1 MVMDWW
7 GIPLSVGSRLLLWPL
22 LVSIFLREHQIT
34 AITFRIDGASSLS
47 NSSLATGDSTSEAGR
62 LYQEA
67 IKILA
72 PKHASYAALTQAI
85 TSLERSL
92 ELGHAMAPLELA
104 RLTFFGRPNFEP
116 DYHRC
121 SRYLEGCGEPECQFL
136 SGIFHEYALGGRS
149 RSMAHALA
157 YYAVAAEHR
166 NTGASL
172 ALAWQNSFG
181 TALAHSCVHA
191 RDYYFP
197 VATEMA
203 AKLESERITNFPK
216 LAKLSYDKSEK
227 GQQQSTQDVID
238 FYHYNADASDAA
250 SLLFLGQV
258 YYLGIGGIERNFEEA
273 RRYFEQALSL
283 SSNSAEGYLGQM
295 DFYGE
300 ALPGNKPD
308 YRRAF
313 HRFRR
318 AAKEKSATGL
328 NGMGLLYWKG
338 IEVVRDLDEAIRYF
352 KQAAEQR
359 HPEASYNLGKVLLE
373 VDPSGND
380 DKIFS
385 AFIEAL
391 RGGYVLAGFELAKM
405 NMAEERTCGLA
416 RLLLQSML
424 EKHPSLVLHDEAVD
438 LFKAGR
444 WGPAFSRFLY
454 VAAQGFESAR
464 FNAAFVLE
472 RMARHERDPIPLRE
486 RALILWSLAADQGD
500 VAAILKTGDY
510 FYHGWGVPG
519 GAPTPT
525 TAAAYYHKAM
535 ERKSGQAAFSLAY
548 LHQHGLGVVR
558 DYHMAKKY
566 YEQAIIL
573 AKEESQPEAW
583 LPVALAL
590 RYLSLARSMH
600 GLRRRLRDL
609 PRWSI
614 TLAATIIF
622 GTTIVLF
629 MFFNHNINMGMRRR
643 RVEARAPHQG
653 HRERDD
659 QDRDHPS
666 GEGIDPRRPLITVS
680 DHGHGT
686 GAGHSVNGP
695 NPEQD

>member
-1 MVMDWW
+1 MVVGWW
-7 GIPLSVGSRLLLWPL
+7 DIPLSLGSRLLLL
-22 LVSIFLREHQIT
+22 LLLLLISLPKHQIIEAT
-34 AITFRIDGASSLS
+34 TQGEDDALLAV
-47 NSSLATGDSTSEAGR
+47 NNSLAVGGDSVKEAES

-67 IKILA
+67 MKVLT
-72 PKHASYAALTQAI
+72 PKHASYTALTQAI
-85 TSLERSL
+85 VHLERAL
-92 ELGHAMAPLELA
+92 ELGHSLAPLELA
-104 RLTFFGRPNFEP
+104 RLTFFGRSNFEP

-121 SRYLEGCGEPECQFL
+121 VRYLEQCAEPECQFL
-136 SGIFHEYALGGRS
+136 LGVFHEYALGGRS

-157 YYAVAAEHR
+157 YYVVAAEHG
-166 NTGASL
+166 NAGASL
-172 ALAWQNSFG
+172 ALAWQYSFG
-181 TALAHSCVHA
+181 TVLTHSCVRA
-191 RDYYFP
+191 RNYYFP

-203 AKLESERITNFPK
+203 EKLREKRTTGSPK
-216 LAKLSYDKSEK
+216 LTKLSYDKPDK

-258 YYLGIGGIERNFEEA
+258 YYLGIGGIERNVEEA
-273 RRYFEQALSL
+273 RRHFEEALSL
-283 SSNSAEGYLGQM
+283 GSNSAEGYLGLM

-300 ALPGNKPD
+300 ALPGGKPN
-308 YRRAF
+308 YRRAY

-338 IEVVRDLDEAIRYF
+338 IEVVRDLDEAVKYF
-352 KQAAEQR
+352 KQAAEQH

-373 VDPSGND
+373 MDPSGND
-380 DKIFS
+380 DKIFG

-391 RGGYVLAGFELAKM
+391 RGGYVLAGYELAKM

-424 EKHPSLVLHDEAVD
+424 EKHPSLSLHEEAVN
-438 LFKAGR
+438 LFKTGR
-444 WGPAFSRFLY
+444 GGPAFSRFLY
-454 VAAQGFESAR
+454 VAAQGFDVAR
-464 FNAAFVLE
+464 YNAAFVLE
-472 RMARHERDPIPLRE
+472 RMARHERDPRPLRE

-500 VAAILKTGDY
+500 VGAILKMGDY
-510 FYHGWGVPG
+510 FYYGWGVPG
-519 GAPTPT
+519 GSPLPL

-535 ERKSGQAAFSLAY
+535 ERKSGQAAFNLAY
-548 LHQHGLGVVR
+548 LHQYGLGVTK

-566 YEQAIIL
+566 YEQAVIL

-590 RYLSLARSMH
+590 RYLSLSRRLH
-600 GLRRRLRDL
+600 GMRRRLRDL

-629 MFFNHNINMGMRRR
+629 MTFNNNNNMFMGREHAP
-643 RVEARAPHQG
+643 VQVVRAPPEG
-653 HRERDD
+653 DDD
-659 QDRDHPS
+659 QDRDRQPS
-666 GEGIDPRRPLITVS
+666 LINAHDLGRPPTVVLS
-680 DHGHGT
+680 DQESEPDS
-686 GAGHSVNGP
+686 AN
-695 NPEQD
+695 

>member
-1 MVMDWW
+1 MVVAWW
-7 GIPLSVGSRLLLWPL
+7 KIPWSLGSRWLLLLLLLLIALSKHQIIEATTQHNDTLSVVNKSVVAEG
-22 LVSIFLREHQIT
+22 E
-34 AITFRIDGASSLS
+34 
-47 NSSLATGDSTSEAGR
+47 EAKEAES

-67 IKILA
+67 MKVLT
-72 PKHASYAALTQAI
+72 PKHASYTALTQAI
-85 TSLERSL
+85 THLERALQLNHSL
-92 ELGHAMAPLELA
+92 ASLELA
-104 RLTFFGRPNFEP
+104 RLTFFGRSNFEP

-121 SRYLEGCGEPECQFL
+121 VRYLEKCEEPECQFL
-136 SGIFHEYALGGRS
+136 LGIFHEYALGGRS

-172 ALAWQNSFG
+172 ALAWQYSFG
-181 TALAHSCVHA
+181 TVLAHNCVHA
-191 RDYYFP
+191 RNYYFP

-203 AKLESERITNFPK
+203 EKLRKDRTTGSPK
-216 LAKLSYDKSEK
+216 LTKLSYDKPDK

-258 YYLGIGGIERNFEEA
+258 YYLGIGGIERNVEEA
-273 RRYFEQALSL
+273 RRYFEEAFSL
-283 SSNSAEGYLGQM
+283 GSNSAEGYLGVM

-300 ALPGNKPD
+300 ALPEGKPN
-308 YRRAF
+308 YRRAY

-338 IEVVRDLDEAIRYF
+338 IEVVRDLDEAVKYF
-352 KQAAEQR
+352 KQASEQH

-373 VDPSGND
+373 MDPTGND

-391 RGGYVLAGFELAKM
+391 RGGYVLAGYELAKI

-416 RLLLQSML
+416 RLLLQGML
-424 EKHPSLVLHDEAVD
+424 EKHPSLVLHEEAVN
-438 LFKAGR
+438 LFKTGR

-454 VAAQGFESAR
+454 VAAQGFDVAR
-464 FNAAFVLE
+464 HNAAFVLE
-472 RMARHERDPIPLRE
+472 RMARHERDPQPLRE

-500 VAAILKTGDY
+500 VGAILRMGDY
-510 FYHGWGVPG
+510 FYNGWGVPG
-519 GAPTPT
+519 GSPLPLA
-525 TAAAYYHKAM
+525 AAAYYHKAM
-535 ERKSGQAAFSLAY
+535 ERKSGQAAFNLAY
-548 LHQHGLGVVR
+548 LHQYGLGVAR

-566 YEQAIIL
+566 YEQAAVL
-573 AKEESQPEAW
+573 AKEESQSEAW

-590 RYLSLARSMH
+590 RYLSLLRALH
-600 GLRRRLRDL
+600 GMRGRLREL

-622 GTTIVLF
+622 GATIALF
-629 MFFNHNINMGMRRR
+629 MTFNHNNTLFMVRRPPAQVR
-643 RVEARAPHQG
+643 REPSEG
-653 HRERDD
+653 GGD
-659 QDRDHPS
+659 QDRDRHFPPPPPT
-666 GEGIDPRRPLITVS
+666 IDGHGPRRRPPSPVPS
-680 DHGHGT
+680 NQEDEQGSMDH
-686 GAGHSVNGP
+686 
-695 NPEQD
+695 